1 MPAATPTRR
10 TLMTGFAASVALIS
24 RPARAGY
31 RSSTFD
37 WGQIQLLDSED
48 RLFNIDQS
56 PQPWVL
62 IKLWANWCSA
72 CMREL
77 DSVSYITPTLGAQNI
92 DVIMVSHPDDWA
104 LNQQVTRTRN
114 LPVRSARPSPMTS
127 PSAIQAGLL
136 NAEGDFFVPRSM
148 LLERRSRTIVWS
160 HMGGMDWSTQA
171 AVEPIRRW
179 VG

>member
-1 MPAATPTRR
+1 MQGALTTRR
-10 TLMTGFAASVALIS
+10 SLMSGVIASVVFLS
-24 RPARAGY
+24 KPAYAGY

-37 WGQIQLLDSED
+37 WGQIELLDSDD
-48 RLFNIDQS
+48 RLFSVDQS

-77 DSVSYITPTLGAQNI
+77 DSVANITPALGAQNI
-92 DVIMVSHPDDWA
+92 DVVMVSHPDDWA
-104 LNQQVTRTRN
+104 LNQQVTRGRN

-136 NAEGDFFVPRSM
+136 NADGDFFVPRSM
-148 LLERRSRTIVWS
+148 LFDRRSRSIVWS
-160 HMGGMDWSTQA
+160 HMGGVDWSTQA
-171 AVEPIRRW
+171 AFEPIRRW